1 MKEVKDKIVLI
12 TGGASGIGRL
22 AGLTLAKWGAKV
34 LVWDLNAENIA
45 KLEEEARAESLSI
58 KGWVCDVSD
67 KDAVYKLAETVTA
80 EAGPVD
86 ILINNAGIVSGS
98 TFLQTADE
106 KILKSMEINTNAHFW
121 TLKAFLPSMIERNSG
136 HIVTISSAAGIIGV
150 TGLADYSASKFA
162 VFGFHEAVRMEL
174 RRLKSRVHTTIV
186 CPFFIDTGMF
196 QGVKTRFSF
205 LLPILKPEYAAKRI
219 CKAIIKN
226 KKRLI
231 MPRFV
236 YAVYLI
242 RLLPVGAFDA
252 VADFF
257 GISNSMDD
265 FTGRNREKES

>member
-1 MKEVKDKIVLI
+1 MKDVKDKIVLI

-22 AGLTLAKWGAKV
+22 TGLNLARLGAKV
-34 LVWDLNAENIA
+34 LVWDLNAQNIT
-45 KLEEEARAESLSI
+45 KLEEEARAESLFI
-58 KGWVCDVSD
+58 KGWTCDVSNRD
-67 KDAVYKLAETVTA
+67 DVYNKAEIIKA
-80 EAGPVD
+80 EIGLVD
-86 ILINNAGIVSGS
+86 ILINNAGVVSGS
-98 TFLQTADE
+98 TFLKTTDE
-106 KILKSMEINTNAHFW
+106 KILKTMDINTNAHFW
-121 TLKAFLPSMIERNSG
+121 TAKAFLPSMIERNNG
-136 HIVTISSAAGIIGV
+136 HFVTISSAAGIIGV

-162 VFGFHEAVRMEL
+162 VFGFHEAIRMEL
-174 RRLKSRVHTTIV
+174 RRLKSRVQSTIV

-236 YAVYLI
+236 YAVYFI
-242 RLLPVGAFDA
+242 RLLPVGLFDFIS
-252 VADFF
+252 DFF

-265 FTGRNREKES
+265 FTGRKES